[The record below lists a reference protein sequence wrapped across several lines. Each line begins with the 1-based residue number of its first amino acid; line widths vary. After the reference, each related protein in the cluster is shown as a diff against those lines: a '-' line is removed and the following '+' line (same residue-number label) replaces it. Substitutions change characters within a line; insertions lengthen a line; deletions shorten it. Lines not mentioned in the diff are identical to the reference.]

1 MFQNLGNMYILSPP
15 PFFQKTLVTELITP
29 LAMLLDYSGAKGTK
43 SFAHPTFLKTEL
55 NKRPPKRFKNL
66 SLYSI
71 CFFKIVF
78 RFHSSHFSRQEERK
92 RRWFGGNNNLMA
104 SSSKAFLLVL
114 FFTKEF
120 SIFSIFSFV
129 MLFIFFKNV
138 QKVVNF
144 DFVCLERE
152 KERKRRKN
160 ERMNSI

>member
-78 RFHSSHFSRQEERK
+78 RFHSSHFSRQEEKK
-92 RRWFGGNNNLMA
+92 RRWFGGNNNNLMP
-104 SSSKAFLLVL
+104 SSSKGFVLPPQKSFL
-114 FFTKEF
+114 FFLF
-120 SIFSIFSFV
+120 S
-129 MLFIFFKNV
+129 LLLCYFFLK
-138 QKVVNF
+138 K
-144 DFVCLERE
+144 CA
-152 KERKRRKN
+152 KGG
-160 ERMNSI
+160 